1 MGLLLRARFGRISRG
16 QGCVETRDR
25 GRRRSGKSLGGPEMR
40 AWAVAIGTMS
50 ALLLVIPAGP
60 ALARGT
66 DDPAIDTLT
75 DAVQQVI
82 STVEDGIT
90 PGDPSPSETPSPS
103 DEPSPSPSDDPSP
116 SPSPSDE
123 PSPSPSDSPSP
134 SASPSPTRT
143 TSPRPGGGGGGGSG
157 GGTGGGQPQLA
168 TSTQGG
174 SVADAVALAPVTSR
188 EGGTL
193 TNRALT
199 SASGTH
205 GSSASTSADP
215 ATSTTPSLTPD
226 APADVAS
233 APFRPFTEP
242 GDRNVL
248 VLGLIGLLAVGLVP
262 FLVRKAREESN
273 R

>member
-1 MGLLLRARFGRISRG
+1 M
-16 QGCVETRDR
+16 TRDR
-25 GRRRSGKSLGGPEMR
+25 GRRRSETSLGASEMR
-40 AWAVAIGTMS
+40 ARAIAIGTTS
-50 ALLLVIPAGP
+50 ALLLITPAGP
-60 ALARGT
+60 ALARGA
-66 DDPAIDTLT
+66 DEPAPFEAIT

-90 PGDPSPSETPSPS
+90 PSETPSPS

-123 PSPSPSDSPSP
+123 PSPSPSDDPSP

-143 TSPRPGGGGGGGSG
+143 TTPRPGGGGGGGTG
-157 GGTGGGQPQLA
+157 GGTGGGQPQPT

-174 SVADAVALAPVTSR
+174 SVADAVALAPVESR

-193 TNRALT
+193 TNP
-199 SASGTH
+199 AS
-205 GSSASTSADP
+205 SSASRTRGPSASTGAEP
-215 ATSTTPSLTPD
+215 ATSTIPALTPD
-226 APADVAS
+226 APADVAN

-248 VLGLIGLLAVGLVP
+248 VLVLIGLLAVGLVP
-262 FLVRKAREESN
+262 FLVKKAREESN

>member
-1 MGLLLRARFGRISRG
+1 MKVR
-16 QGCVETRDR
+16 
-25 GRRRSGKSLGGPEMR
+25 
-40 AWAVAIGTMS
+40 AVAIGTTS
-50 ALLLVIPAGP
+50 ALLVIAGAGP
-60 ALARGT
+60 AAARSS
-66 DDPAIDTLT
+66 DDPAPFEAIT

-82 STVEDGIT
+82 STVEQGIV
-90 PGDPSPSETPSPS
+90 PSETPTPS
-103 DEPSPSPSDDPSP
+103 DEPSTSPSEEPSP

-143 TSPRPGGGGGGGSG
+143 TSPAPGGGGGGSG
-157 GGTGGGQPQLA
+157 GGTVGTQPQPA

-174 SVADAVALAPVTSR
+174 SVAEAVALAPVLSR

-193 TNRALT
+193 MDPAST
-199 SASGTH
+199 SAPGTH
-205 GSSASTSADP
+205 GPSASTSGDR
-215 ATSTTPSLTPD
+215 ATSTIPSLTPD
-226 APADVAS
+226 PPADVAS

-248 VLGLIGLLAVGLVP
+248 ILALIGLLAVGLVP
-262 FLVRKAREESN
+262 FLVKKAREESN